1 MYEGDKLNKLMNQI
15 GNMDFSSF
23 DSLDSLDNRASKDV
37 DLSER
42 GKSGKTEAAN
52 FTLAVTR
59 VSNIATGPSYAGPL
73 PFAMFGSSQAI
84 NGYRRLL
91 NGLIP
96 TGVTLNAVLRGE
108 YNGQPE
114 AVVFWY
120 LNPTTLGQDYI
131 RVTCPQVP
139 YPQLLEA
146 AYTDNFKASKLRYT
160 LTDPT
165 QVQQYNQPFN
175 IYRTSMFGRQTSDSL
190 DVATYRKP
198 NDFQQGIVDLEGSLN
213 IDKEI
218 AIVSAIV
225 LTTTPLVPFG
235 FNLSMFVEKYYRQT
249 AQGL

>member
-15 GNMDFSSF
+15 GNMDF
-23 DSLDSLDNRASKDV
+23 DSLDNRASKDV

-42 GKSGKTEAAN
+42 GQGGKTEAAN
-52 FTLAVTR
+52 FTLSIRRSIFGGGFPLLSTA
-59 VSNIATGPSYAGPL
+59 PL
-73 PFAMFGSSQAI
+73 PFAIFGSSQAI

-91 NGLIP
+91 NGIIP
-96 TGVTLNAVLRGE
+96 PTVTLVQVFRGE
-108 YNGQPE
+108 YNSYPE
-114 AVVFWY
+114 SVVFVY
-120 LNPTTLGQDYI
+120 SDAAGQEQI
-131 RVTCPQVP
+131 EVQCPQVP

-160 LTDPT
+160 LSDAT
-165 QVQQYNQPFN
+165 QVSQYTQPFA
-175 IYRTSMFGRQTSDSL
+175 IYRTTMFGRQTNDTL

-198 NDFQQGIVDLEGSLN
+198 NDFQQGIVDLEGSIN

-218 AIVSAIV
+218 AIVSAIIR
-225 LTTTPLVPFG
+225 TTTPNVPFG